1 MNELIDYIIVSTIL
15 IAVGIYGL
23 VVKRNAIRMIF
34 AIEII
39 ANAANINLVAF
50 SRSVNNAQGQ
60 LFALFSIAIAAA
72 EVAVGL
78 GIIII
83 AYRLYKEIDVEE
95 FRSMKGIVWHS
106 SFFLMVATFL
116 PLILSPVSYY
126 LGRKHGVNLTTW
138 FSFAV
143 IAISTIMLFIPA
155 MMLSGGKSAY
165 VENLYMEPVWKFWL
179 EIGWT

>member
-1 MNELIDYIIVSTIL
+1 MSELIDFVIVSLVLVAI
-15 IAVGIYGL
+15 GIYGL

-39 ANAANINLVAF
+39 ANAANLNLVAF
-50 SRSVNNAQGQ
+50 SRNLHNAQGQ

-95 FRSMKGIVWHS
+95 LRSMRG
-106 SFFLMVATFL
+106 
-116 PLILSPVSYY
+116 
-126 LGRKHGVNLTTW
+126 
-138 FSFAV
+138 
-143 IAISTIMLFIPA
+143 
-155 MMLSGGKSAY
+155 
-165 VENLYMEPVWKFWL
+165 
-179 EIGWT
+179 

>member
-1 MNELIDYIIVSTIL
+1 MNELTDYIIVSTIL
-15 IAVGIYGL
+15 VAVGIYGL

-95 FRSMKGIVWHS
+95 FRSMKG
-106 SFFLMVATFL
+106 
-116 PLILSPVSYY
+116 
-126 LGRKHGVNLTTW
+126 
-138 FSFAV
+138 
-143 IAISTIMLFIPA
+143 
-155 MMLSGGKSAY
+155 
-165 VENLYMEPVWKFWL
+165 
-179 EIGWT
+179 

>member
-15 IAVGIYGL
+15 VAVGIYGL

-60 LFALFSIAIAAA
+60 LFALFSIAFAAA

-95 FRSMKGIVWHS
+95 FRSMKG
-106 SFFLMVATFL
+106 
-116 PLILSPVSYY
+116 
-126 LGRKHGVNLTTW
+126 
-138 FSFAV
+138 
-143 IAISTIMLFIPA
+143 
-155 MMLSGGKSAY
+155 
-165 VENLYMEPVWKFWL
+165 
-179 EIGWT
+179 